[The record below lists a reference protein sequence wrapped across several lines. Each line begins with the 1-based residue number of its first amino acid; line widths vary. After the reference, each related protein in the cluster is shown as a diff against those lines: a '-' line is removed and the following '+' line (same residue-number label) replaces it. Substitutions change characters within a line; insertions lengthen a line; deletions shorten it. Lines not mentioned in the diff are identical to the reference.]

1 MSKIE
6 KMEEEED
13 DEDLMLQRASN
24 TAITDVKLGIANLV
38 AEDFRRR
45 ITPKLSESRSI
56 INQVGI
62 HS

>member
-1 MSKIE
+1 MTKIE
-6 KMEEEED
+6 KMEEED

-24 TAITDVKLGIANLV
+24 TAITDAKLGIANLV
-38 AEDFRRR
+38 AEDFRRK

-56 INQVGI
+56 INQVGL